1 MGLPLTKSAIQAAGD
16 THWQQMQDR
25 SSQAWQ
31 RLPGIGT
38 EKSRQIMAFIQ
49 DPVIQTLAAW
59 LGEHGIVGF

>member
-1 MGLPLTKSAIQAAGD
+1 
-16 THWQQMQDR
+16 MQDR

-38 EKSRQIMAFIQ
+38 EKARQIMAFIQ